1 MDKLDA
7 LWQDNI
13 IRFDIGGRDLTLRTG
28 ETLIEKLYPVE
39 DTKGNSGGK
48 GTLRITN
55 LRLIWVAE
63 NTQKINL
70 SIGYGCVMNINKKST
85 QSVNMQPKHQ
95 ISRGSS
101 ESLHIIARSFGTRYE
116 FIFTP
121 LTKRNVQLLAILL
134 SVYKAYDSSRLYRE
148 LRLRAC
154 LLENMKL
161 ILLPGERMYDEL
173 DGVWSLTSDQGN
185 LGRLYI
191 TNIRAVW
198 TSSVSANLNISLP
211 YLHVNS
217 IKIQN
222 SKFGK
227 ALAVETSKQCGGYLL
242 GFRTDPVDK
251 LTDIQK
257 QLISLRQLYNKNPLF
272 GEELSHEEHE
282 DPVNNL
288 QDEIDLQEAPVDRDD
303 VLSLYLA
310 EDPKVTRDR
319 PIYSEELGLAIEP
332 LPEGYTLEGL
342 WTIFPKNN
350 ETTRQNPMHP

>member
-13 IRFDIGGRDLTLRTG
+13 IRFDVGGRDLILRAG

-63 NTQKINL
+63 NTQRINL
-70 SIGYGCVMNINKKST
+70 SIGYSCVMNINNKST
-85 QSVNMQPKHQ
+85 ES
-95 ISRGSS
+95 ISRGFS

-121 LTKRNVQLLAILL
+121 LTKRNVQLFAILL
-134 SVYKAYDSSRLYRE
+134 PVYKAYDSSRLYRE
-148 LRLRAC
+148 LKLRAC

-161 ILLPGERMYDEL
+161 ILLPGERKYDEL
-173 DGVWSLTSDQGN
+173 DGVWSLTTDQGN

-191 TNIRAVW
+191 TSIRVVW

-227 ALAVETSKQCGGYLL
+227 ALAIETSKQCGGYLL
-242 GFRTDPVDK
+242 GFRTDPIDK

-257 QLISLRQLYNKNPLF
+257 QLISLWQLYNKNPIF

-282 DPVNNL
+282 DPVDNP
-288 QDEIDLQEAPVDRDD
+288 QDETDDDLQEAPVDRGD
-303 VLSLYLA
+303 VLSYYLT
-310 EDPKVTRDR
+310 ENSKDTRDR
-319 PIYSEELGLAIEP
+319 PIYSEELGVAIES
-332 LPEGYTLEGL
+332 LPEGYTLEDL

-350 ETTRQNPMHP
+350 ETMRENPIHP